1 MAVATWE
8 DVAVALGR
16 PTSDFTADQQAQ
28 LTYWLNGVELFIKN
42 RLGVIA
48 DLDEDTVRYV
58 ETEVAADKARRLTE
72 DGASSVTVAIPDG
85 SITRRFEKVVASDIT
100 DDYWAMFGSAYGGSA
115 YTIPVSSSLDLA

>member
-48 DLDEDTVRYV
+48 DLDEEGAAVDRGWREQRDRRDPGRFHHAEVR
-58 ETEVAADKARRLTE
+58 EGRRL
-72 DGASSVTVAIPDG
+72 
-85 SITRRFEKVVASDIT
+85 RHH
-100 DDYWAMFGSAYGGSA
+100 
-115 YTIPVSSSLDLA
+115 